1 MTLDIIDML
10 LNSNLSYQGKLRA
23 IYELCNK
30 QMKEYI
36 RFGELPEDGCS
47 KRGNG
52 IIGDGYECV
61 GKEKGVSVWDC
72 IYNFDTDLYQLVAP
86 HPTRFTN
93 GDFSQAYDPDNCCGC
108 DPNEKIYVVTG
119 IEVGY
124 GADNA
129 HWVAMDYG
137 EVMVHIFTP
146 ELRTYYDLEH
156 LWADAKL
163 EEIPDID

>member
-1 MTLDIIDML
+1 MTLDTIDML
-10 LNSNLSYQGKLRA
+10 LNSNISYQGKLRA

-72 IYNFDTDLYQLVAP
+72 VYNFDTDLYQLVAP
-86 HPTRFTN
+86 HPTRFTY
-93 GDFSQAYDPDNCCGC
+93 GDFTSMAFPDNCCGS
-108 DPNEKIYVVTG
+108 DPNKKIYVVTG

-124 GADNA
+124 GADNEPLLKD
-129 HWVAMDYG
+129 VKIVKELPFDYFKQK
-137 EVMVHIFTP
+137 VIS
-146 ELRTYYDLEH
+146 DK
-156 LWADAKL
+156 KL
-163 EEIPDID
+163 EGEKYE